1 MEHDLRTTRE
11 FNGSFYQPSAF
22 LMMGIPGLE
31 ALHHWISIPFCALYL
46 IALLGNCMILF
57 IIKKTQSLHEPMYY
71 FLSMLAVTDL
81 GLVLCTLPTT
91 LGIFWF
97 NMRRIGFD
105 ACLTQMYFIH
115 ILSFIESSVLL
126 AMAFDRF
133 IAISHPL
140 RHPSIL
146 TKTTVIKIGL
156 AIVLRGMVSLLPIPF
171 LLKRLTY
178 CAKTELSHSF
188 CFHPDIMNLACADIK
203 VNIFYGMIILLST
216 VGMDFIFIVLSY
228 ILIIKTVIGLATK
241 EECLKALNTCVSHIC
256 AVLVFFIPM
265 IGLSMIHRFGKNVP
279 PLVNTLVAY
288 TYLIIPPA
296 LNPIIYSIKSSHIRE
311 ALLRALQRKR
321 IPGTESGNVWLAV
334 PFCCT
339 YVISILGNSAILFVT
354 KADRSLPEPMYLLL
368 CMLVITELGMSLS
381 VLPTVLSVLLFDS
394 QEIRFGCLAQIL
406 LIHCFSILA
415 SGVLWAMA
423 FNRFMAICNPLQC
436 ASILTNPRIGVI
448 GLGLTVRS
456 ISLLLPL
463 PILLKKVSFSRS
475 HVLAHSCLHPNF
487 LQLPCADIKVNS
499 MGLFVVLATFGLDL
513 LPIILSYVT
522 IIKTVL
528 SITSKEERLKALNT
542 CTSRICAGLIYY
554 IPMTGFSM
562 VYRLGKP
569 ACPLIHVLMANI
581 YLLVPPVLNPIIYSV
596 KTKQICRGI
605 HKLLTPRRWRCRTQ
619 KAREVLHM
627 VEQLV
632 NNSLDTFYSI
642 LASI

>member
-1 MEHDLRTTRE
+1 MEHDSHTTWE
-11 FNGSFYQPSAF
+11 FNGSFSQPSAF

-46 IALLGNCMILF
+46 TALLGNCLILF

-156 AIVLRGMVSLLPIPF
+156 AILLRGTVSLLPIPF

-178 CAKTELSHSF
+178 CGKTELSHSF
-188 CFHPDIMNLACADIK
+188 CFHPDIMNLACTDIK
-203 VNIFYGMIILLST
+203 VNVFYGMIILLST
-216 VGMDFIFIVLSY
+216 VGTDFIFIVLSY

-241 EECLKALNTCVSHIC
+241 EECLKAFNTCVSHIC

-265 IGLSMIHRFGKNVP
+265 ISLSMIHRFGKNVS

-311 ALLRALQRKR
+311 ALLRALQKK
-321 IPGTESGNVWLAV
+321 S
-334 PFCCT
+334 
-339 YVISILGNSAILFVT
+339 
-354 KADRSLPEPMYLLL
+354 
-368 CMLVITELGMSLS
+368 
-381 VLPTVLSVLLFDS
+381 DS
-394 QEIRFGCLAQIL
+394 DF
-406 LIHCFSILA
+406 
-415 SGVLWAMA
+415 
-423 FNRFMAICNPLQC
+423 
-436 ASILTNPRIGVI
+436 
-448 GLGLTVRS
+448 
-456 ISLLLPL
+456 
-463 PILLKKVSFSRS
+463 
-475 HVLAHSCLHPNF
+475 
-487 LQLPCADIKVNS
+487 
-499 MGLFVVLATFGLDL
+499 
-513 LPIILSYVT
+513 
-522 IIKTVL
+522 
-528 SITSKEERLKALNT
+528 
-542 CTSRICAGLIYY
+542 
-554 IPMTGFSM
+554 
-562 VYRLGKP
+562 
-569 ACPLIHVLMANI
+569 
-581 YLLVPPVLNPIIYSV
+581 
-596 KTKQICRGI
+596 
-605 HKLLTPRRWRCRTQ
+605 
-619 KAREVLHM
+619 
-627 VEQLV
+627 
-632 NNSLDTFYSI
+632 
-642 LASI
+642 